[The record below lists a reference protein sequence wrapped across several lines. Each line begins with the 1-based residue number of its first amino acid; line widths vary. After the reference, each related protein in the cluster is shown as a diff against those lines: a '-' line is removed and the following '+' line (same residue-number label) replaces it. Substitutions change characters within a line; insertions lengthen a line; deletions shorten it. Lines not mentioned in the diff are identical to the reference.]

1 MWSAEGGRQEA
12 AGPVLSR
19 PQPVAKPLEN
29 TIHPV
34 CRPRAVS
41 LAAALLFVS
50 GSTAFGQSLFSTSA
64 NVIATN
70 GDAVP
75 GAPVGQTF
83 GGTSVLD
90 TGVLADD
97 GSIFFRGRIL
107 GGTIPT
113 ERALF
118 YGSTRAGLQMVVRG
132 GDPEPSGTIPGATLL
147 SSSGASS
154 GLSGSFRVSGNGT
167 MLWASNLFGGGV
179 TASNDSAYYVGT
191 PGNFSIWIREGDA
204 APGTVGATLSSSF
217 ATLSTQQSGV
227 DNAGRA
233 WVLSSLAGGDVVGA
247 ANNEGLF
254 TGVAGGLILAA
265 RRGNAGPGGE
275 LIADLAPGFIGF
287 MNNSGQLIFDVSYVI
302 GSGTTPVTTTND
314 RAIWIYTPG
323 VGSQELIREGDP
335 VTGFAG
341 LTYLSNSNSPFNI
354 GASNFN
360 NAGELAIRADLSDG
374 TAAIIV
380 VSLAGG
386 DSVIVRQGDPVAAI
400 PGASFGTFNN
410 ASVTLNNAG
419 DITFHC
425 SLTGAVTT
433 ADDTA
438 IFSTAGGSGIQL
450 VAREGGA
457 GPGTPWT
464 FGSVSGQSQ
473 MHNGAGQVL
482 FTNSMQTGGTPV
494 GAYWIW
500 TPGVGLKLMSA
511 DGDSVEVQPGVF
523 KTLGTTGGVQFTN
536 CNGRP
541 LTFHEDGRISH
552 RANFT
557 DGSSAVLTVI
567 CPPVVLPV
575 SYCTAGTTSNGCNA
589 TMAASGSPSVVATSG
604 FTLSASNVE
613 GDKQGLIFY
622 SVSGR
627 ANVAWALGSTSFLC
641 VKTPTQRTGA
651 QSAGGTPGACDG
663 ALSVDWL
670 AFLAANPTAEG
681 APFSAGTTVNAQA
694 WFRDPP
700 APKTTN
706 LSDGLEFVTLP

>member
-1 MWSAEGGRQEA
+1 LWCAEGGRQEA
-12 AGPVLSR
+12 AGPVFSR

-41 LAAALLFVS
+41 LAAALLVLS

-64 NVIATN
+64 NVIAVS
-70 GDAVP
+70 GDTAP
-75 GAPVGQTF
+75 GTGGLTF
-83 GGTSVLD
+83 GGSSAFD
-90 TGVLADD
+90 SGVLADD
-97 GSIFFRGRIL
+97 GSVLFRGRIL

-147 SSSGASS
+147 SSTGATSGI
-154 GLSGSFRVSGNGT
+154 GSYRVSGNGT
-167 MLWASNLFGGGV
+167 MLWSTNLFGGGV
-179 TASNDSAYYVGT
+179 TSANDSAYYVGT

-204 APGTVGATLSSSF
+204 APGTVGATFSSSF
-217 ATLSTQQSGV
+217 ASLSQQQSGL
-227 DNAGRA
+227 DNSGRA
-233 WVLSSLAGGDVVGA
+233 WVLSNLAGGDVVGTT
-247 ANNEGLF
+247 NSEGLF
-254 TGVAGGLILAA
+254 TGVAGALVLAA
-265 RRGNAGPGGE
+265 RRGDAGPNGE

-287 MNNSGQLIFDVSYVI
+287 MNNSGQIIFDVSYVI
-302 GSGTTPVTTTND
+302 GSGTTPVSTTDD

-323 VGSQELIREGDP
+323 IGSQELIRESDP
-335 VTGFAG
+335 VTGFPG
-341 LTYLSNSNSPFNI
+341 LTYVSNSTSPFNT

-374 TAAIIV
+374 TAAIIT

-386 DSVIVRQGDPVAAI
+386 DNVVVRSGDPVTAL
-400 PGASFGTFNN
+400 PGLSYGVFNN
-410 ASVTLNNAG
+410 TSVTLNNAG
-419 DITFHC
+419 DITFQC

-438 IFSTAGGSGIQL
+438 SFSTAGGGAIQL
-450 VAREGGA
+450 IAREGA
-457 GPGTPWT
+457 VEPTTSWT
-464 FGSVSGQSQ
+464 FGSITGMSQ
-473 MHNGAGQVL
+473 MQNGAGQVL
-482 FTNSMQTGGTPV
+482 FTNSMTPV
-494 GAYWIW
+494 GSTYWIW

-511 DGDSVEVQPGVF
+511 NGNSVEVQPGVF
-523 KTLGTTGGVQFTN
+523 RTLSSTGGIQFTN
-536 CNGRP
+536 GNGRP
-541 LTFHEDGRISH
+541 LTHHDDGSVAH
-552 RANFT
+552 RPGFT
-557 DGSSAVLTVI
+557 DGSSGILTVI
-567 CPPVVLPV
+567 CPPVFPPV
-575 SYCTAGTTSNGCNA
+575 SYCTAGTTTNGCNA

-627 ANVAWALGSTSFLC
+627 ASTVWAAGGTSFLC

-651 QSAGGTPGACDG
+651 QSSGGTPGVCDG
-663 ALSVDWL
+663 AFSVDWL
-670 AFLAANPTAEG
+670 AFLAANPAAEG

>member
-1 MWSAEGGRQEA
+1 
-12 AGPVLSR
+12 
-19 PQPVAKPLEN
+19 LE
-29 TIHPV
+29 TTFHPV
-34 CRPRAVS
+34 RRPRAVS
-41 LAAALLFVS
+41 LAAALLALS

-64 NVIATN
+64 NVIATV
-70 GDAVP
+70 GDPVP
-75 GAPVGQTF
+75 GAPLGQTF
-83 GGTSVLD
+83 GGASTFD

-107 GGTIPT
+107 GGTVPT

-147 SSSGASS
+147 SSTGASS
-154 GLSGSFRVSGNGT
+154 GLASSFRVSGNGT
-167 MLWASNLFGGGV
+167 MLWASSLFGGGV
-179 TASNDSAYYVGT
+179 TAANDSAYYVGT

-217 ATLSTQQSGV
+217 GSLSTQQSGV

-233 WVLSSLAGGDVVGA
+233 WVLSNLAGGDVVGTT
-247 ANNEGLF
+247 NSEGLF
-254 TGVAGGLILAA
+254 TGVAGSLILAA
-265 RRGNAGPGGE
+265 RRGDAGPGGE

-287 MNNSGQLIFDVSYVI
+287 MNNSGQIIFDVSYVI
-302 GSGTTPVTTTND
+302 GSGTTPVTTVND

-335 VTGFAG
+335 VTGFPG
-341 LTYLSNSNSPFNI
+341 LTYVSNSSSPFNT

-380 VSLAGG
+380 VSPTGV

-400 PGASFGTFNN
+400 PGASYGVFNN
-410 ASVTLNNAG
+410 TSVTLNNAG
-419 DITFHC
+419 DVTFHC
-425 SLTGAVTT
+425 SMTGAVTT

-438 IFSTAGGSGIQL
+438 MFSTAGGSGIQL
-450 VAREGGA
+450 VAREGSA

-464 FGSVSGQSQ
+464 FGSISGQSQ
-473 MHNGAGQVL
+473 MQNGAGQVL

-500 TPGVGLKLMSA
+500 TPSVGLKLMSA
-511 DGDSVEVQPGVF
+511 DADLVEVQPGVF
-523 KTLGTTGGVQFTN
+523 KTLGSTGGVQFTN
-536 CNGRP
+536 GNGRP
-541 LTFHEDGRISH
+541 LTFHDDGRVSH

-557 DGSSAVLTVI
+557 DGTSAVLTVI
-567 CPPVVLPV
+567 CPPIIPPQN
-575 SYCTAGTTSNGCNA
+575 YCTAGTTSNGCNA
-589 TMAASGSPSVVATSG
+589 TMAASGSPSVAATSG

-627 ANVAWALGSTSFLC
+627 ASTVWAAGSTSFLC

-663 ALSVDWL
+663 AFSVDWL